1 MFITIVDDFSRYT
14 WIFLIKHKS
23 DFLACLRNFYCYVET
38 QLGKHIKIV
47 RTDNARELSQGET
60 LLIQALRWALVDSS
74 LLFQVCL
81 KASIFWKQHRF
92 DNGDQSWM
100 GSFRERWSRLLAHQ
114 KNKRQM
120 CLLAAYLRPAC
131 VCLVIRV
138 CKGRKIR
145 VLQDLGCAT
154 LLSKGVD

>member
-60 LLIQALRWALVDSS
+60 LLIQALR
-74 LLFQVCL
+74 
-81 KASIFWKQHRF
+81 
-92 DNGDQSWM
+92 
-100 GSFRERWSRLLAHQ
+100 
-114 KNKRQM
+114 
-120 CLLAAYLRPAC
+120 
-131 VCLVIRV
+131 
-138 CKGRKIR
+138 
-145 VLQDLGCAT
+145 
-154 LLSKGVD
+154 